1 MIQAVIKGGKVVP
14 ETVPVP
20 AVSDGAVLISVVN
33 SCISAGTEISGVRN
47 SGKTLMQRVMEKP
60 DRVIKAL
67 EVLKNE
73 GPAGLHARIK
83 GQDPGTMPTGYS
95 VAGTVIAVGNG
106 VSRFRVGDRVAAAGA
121 GRANHAECVDVPE
134 NLVVR
139 TPDAVT
145 AAHASTVAL
154 GAIAMQGVRRADL
167 NLGEYGVVV
176 GAGILGLLTIQ
187 MLKASGVRTIALD
200 IDDSRLG
207 VATAL
212 GSDLVI
218 NVLAEDPVGK
228 VINHTGGFGADA
240 VIFTAATDASEPLSQ
255 AFRLCRK
262 KGRVILV
269 GVSGMEINR
278 EDMYEKELELH
289 ISTSY
294 GPGRYD
300 SRYEVDGLDY
310 PYAYV
315 RWTENRN
322 MEEYLRLLE
331 RGAVSLEKI
340 ISAEYPIEEVTSAF
354 ESFATVPK
362 PLIVLLRYSFEEA
375 LHKHALHDLSR
386 VTLRQSLPRRDEL
399 VNVALVG
406 TGSFAMA
413 MHLPILQKLSSRY
426 RLHCVMGRNGLKAK
440 EVAAKFGAVYATTSF
455 EDLLA
460 DNDVDLVLISTRHD
474 SHADYTLQALQ
485 QGKHV
490 FVEKPLATNIDDLNR
505 IRNYYAAGNRTDGHP
520 LLMVGFNRRFSRYA
534 REIKKQLVG
543 RVGPLYIRYRMN
555 AGFAPAESWV
565 HADGGR
571 IIGEACHI
579 IDLMSFITGSSIAA
593 ASHTS
598 PQFNGCKYSDRD
610 NRSITLNFADG
621 SLCLIDY
628 LSVGNAG
635 FPKEYM
641 EIHFDE
647 KTIVLDDY
655 KSLKG
660 YGLAMTEI
668 ATRQSDKGHLEE
680 FEALYDALKGG
691 GCLPIPLD
699 SIFRTT
705 EVSIGV
711 SGN

>member
-1 MIQAVIKGGKVVP
+1 MIQAVIKGGRVVP
-14 ETVPVP
+14 EMVPAP
-20 AVSDGAVLISVVN
+20 AVSDGSLLISVVN

-47 SGKTLMQRVMEKP
+47 SGKTLLQRVMEKP

-67 EVLKNE
+67 DVLKNE
-73 GPAGLHARIK
+73 GPTGLYGRIK
-83 GQDPGTMPTGYS
+83 GQEQGAMPTGYS
-95 VAGTVIAVGNG
+95 LAGLVIAVGKG

-139 TPDAVT
+139 IPDTVT
-145 AAHASTVAL
+145 FADASSVAL

-167 NLGEYGVVV
+167 KLGEYGVVV

-187 MLKASGVRTIALD
+187 MLKASGVRVVALD
-200 IDDSRLG
+200 IDDSRLA
-207 VATAL
+207 VAAEL
-212 GSDLVI
+212 GCDLAI

-228 VINHTGGFGADA
+228 VINFTGGFGADA
-240 VIFTAATDASEPLSQ
+240 VIFTAATDDSEPLSQ
-255 AFRLCRK
+255 SFRLCRK
-262 KGRVILV
+262 KGVVILV
-269 GVSGMEINR
+269 GVSGMQICR

-300 SRYEVDGLDY
+300 SRYEIDGLDY

-331 RGAVSLEKI
+331 HGTVILERI
-340 ISAEYPIEEVTSAF
+340 ISAEYPIEEVTRAY

-362 PLIVLLRYSFEEA
+362 PLIVLLRYAGEDSARNNAFQE
-375 LHKHALHDLSR
+375 SGR
-386 VTLRQSLPRRDEL
+386 VTLRRNLPRRDEL
-399 VNVALVG
+399 LNVALVG
-406 TGSFAMA
+406 CGNFALA
-413 MHLPILQKLSSRY
+413 MHLPVLQKLSSRY
-426 RLHCVMGRNGLKAK
+426 RLHCVMGRTGLKAK
-440 EVAAKFGAVYATTSF
+440 EVADKFGAAYATTSY
-455 EDLLA
+455 EEILA
-460 DNDVDLVLISTRHD
+460 DSEVDLVLISTRHD

-485 QGKHV
+485 HGKHV

-505 IRNYYAAGNRTDGHP
+505 IRDFYTAENQADGYP

-534 REIKKQLVG
+534 QEIKKQLAG
-543 RVGPLYIRYRMN
+543 RIGPLFIRYRMN

-565 HADGGR
+565 HAAGGR

-579 IDLMSFITGSSIAA
+579 IDLMSFVTGSSIIS
-593 ASHTS
+593 ASHSS
-598 PQFNGCKYSDRD
+598 PQFDGSKYSSRD
-610 NRSITLNFADG
+610 NRSIALGYADG

-628 LSVGNAG
+628 FSVGNAA

-655 KSLKG
+655 KALKG
-660 YGLAMTEI
+660 YGLSMTEI
-668 ATRQSDKGHLEE
+668 ATKQSDKGHYEE
-680 FEALYDALKGG
+680 FEALYAAIKGDG
-691 GCLPIPLD
+691 TLPIPLE
-699 SIFRTT
+699 SIFQTT
-705 EVSIGV
+705 EVSFKV